1 MKQILIIIACLMIVN
16 MSEGQERNKYFSLRE
31 SAIHEFSV
39 YGMGGLSS
47 LNYTLSSG
55 GSQSNGFGGSGG
67 IGYTFNISDSWGVT
81 TGAEIGI
88 FGSKIAYGSLND
100 SYEGYADDYFS
111 LTYSMNNY
119 EEQHKVTLFSV
130 PLMAQFKRPLG
141 GGFTHFY
148 FAGGFKI
155 GLPVTAKATIAPRT
169 ISASGYFHYE
179 EVEYVDLDE
188 YGLAN
193 NLQLPKTTAD
203 VDLSFSAAAIVET
216 GVRFSLRD
224 NIALYAGAFL
234 DYGLNSI
241 SSINDQP
248 LVSYYQTYTSST
260 FGHNSILSTH
270 HADASIFSAGLKIR
284 LSFGK

>member
-1 MKQILIIIACLMIVN
+1 MIVN
-16 MSEGQERNKYFSLRE
+16 MSKGQERNDNFSLRK

-47 LNYTLSSG
+47 LNYSLSSG

-88 FGSKIAYGSLND
+88 FGSKIAYGSLNG
-100 SYEGYADDYFS
+100 SYAGYDFM

-119 EEQHKVTLFSV
+119 EEQHKVTLFSI
-130 PLMAQFKRPLG
+130 PLMAQFKMPLG
-141 GGFTHFY
+141 GGSTHLY

-155 GLPVTAKATIAPRT
+155 GLPVTGKATIAPRT
-169 ISASGYFHYE
+169 INASGYFHYE

-188 YGLAN
+188 YGLVN
-193 NLQLPKTTAD
+193 NRQLPEMTED
-203 VDLSFSAAAIVET
+203 IDLSFSVAAAVET
-216 GVRFSLRD
+216 GFRFSLND
-224 NIALYAGAFL
+224 NIAFYAGAFL
-234 DYGLNSI
+234 DYGLNNI
-241 SSINDQP
+241 SSRNDKP
-248 LVSYYQTYTSST
+248 LVGYYQSYTSST
-260 FGHNSILSTH
+260 FVYSNILNT
-270 HADASIFSAGLKIR
+270 DFTDKVNIFSAGLKIR